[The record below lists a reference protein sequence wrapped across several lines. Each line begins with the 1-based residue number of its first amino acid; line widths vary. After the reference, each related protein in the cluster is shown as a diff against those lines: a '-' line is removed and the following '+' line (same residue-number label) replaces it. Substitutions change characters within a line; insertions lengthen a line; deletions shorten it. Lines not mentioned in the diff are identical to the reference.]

1 LHLGHFGFSSDEIT
15 YKKQPGQPMRVMT
28 LFIIGLFVSLGV
40 VSSVGR
46 ESEISVV
53 KSDVYD
59 SEDDEEE
66 LLKSMDDGSINLI
79 KKKKKYKQ
87 MLL

>member
-1 LHLGHFGFSSDEIT
+1 
-15 YKKQPGQPMRVMT
+15 MRVMT